1 MPENKFEIIWA
12 EYLKYRAKLRGYEI
26 SVLEE
31 VIRYSTERYIDS
43 STGRNVVVI
52 RYSTERY
59 IDSSTGRNVVVGKHD
74 NRLVMIP
81 YECDENRITPVTVHA
96 TSRQQIKFRL
106 KTGRFTHG

>member
-1 MPENKFEIIWA
+1 MPENKFEIIWT

-31 VIRYSTERYIDS
+31 
-43 STGRNVVVI
+43 VI

>member
-1 MPENKFEIIWA
+1 MPENKFEIIWT
-12 EYLKYRAKLRGYEI
+12 EYLKYRAKLRGYET

-31 VIRYSTERYIDS
+31 
-43 STGRNVVVI
+43 VI

-106 KTGRFTHG
+106 KTGRFTYG

>member
-1 MPENKFEIIWA
+1 MPENKFEIIWT
-12 EYLKYRAKLRGYEI
+12 EYLKYRAKLRGYET

-43 STGRNVVVI
+43 STGRNVVV
-52 RYSTERY
+52 
-59 IDSSTGRNVVVGKHD
+59 GRHD

-106 KTGRFTHG
+106 KTGRFANG

>member
-1 MPENKFEIIWA
+1 MPENKFEIIWT
-12 EYLKYRAKLRGYEI
+12 EYLKYRAKLRGYET
-26 SVLEE
+26 SLLEE
-31 VIRYSTERYIDS
+31 
-43 STGRNVVVI
+43 VI

-106 KTGRFTHG
+106 KTGRFAHE